1 MSIIHRKNIMNLFR
15 AAMLVMLVAALLP
28 AQAAF
33 AGYKVKEGVTL
44 IFPDNQTACEPFAKV
59 VSTGM
64 PEGWTVE
71 YQFFTATSAGVG
83 SLIGVVTAV
92 NNEVVKFYYP
102 VESPYYAVTAVYFD
116 ASRVRMFK
124 IGAKWSWSCEKPTKT
139 PPPPPTETPPPPP
152 TETPP
157 PPPPGGGQGCTPGYW
172 RQSHHYDSWVGYAPS
187 NDFEAVFGVD
197 ASFDPHT
204 LGDAVALGGGGERA
218 LARHAVAA
226 LLNSTNPG
234 VSYLYSTAQVISMV
248 QQAYAT
254 NSFLSIKNLFEAQNE
269 AGCPLN

>member
-1 MSIIHRKNIMNLFR
+1 MSIHLSKIMHLFR
-15 AAMLVMLVAALLP
+15 AAMLLVLVVALLP

-64 PEGWTVE
+64 PEGWAVE
-71 YQFFTATSAGVG
+71 YQFYTATSAGVG

-102 VESPYYAVTAVYFD
+102 VESHYYAVTAVYFD
-116 ASRVRMFK
+116 ASGARRFK
-124 IGAKWSWSCEKPTKT
+124 IGAKWSWNCEKPTQT
-139 PPPPPTETPPPPP
+139 PPPPPTETP
-152 TETPP
+152 PP

-172 RQSHHYDSWVGYAPS
+172 RQSHHYDSWVGYAPT

-204 LGDAVALGGGGERA
+204 LGDADALGGGGEHA
-218 LARHAVAA
+218 LARHSLAA
-226 LLNSTNPG
+226 LLKNTN
-234 VSYLYSTAQVISMV
+234 
-248 QQAYAT
+248 
-254 NSFLSIKNLFEAQNE
+254 
-269 AGCPLN
+269 